1 MQPLLV
7 LLKVIHVIYNCV
19 HIGTISLSPFFVLV
33 DTVGSTV
40 DTTKNLAASAVDK
53 SAAFVDSAKGIISR
67 INNSF
72 EIKKIT
78 VFLFDFVHKFS

>member
-1 MQPLLV
+1 MLV

-19 HIGTISLSPFFVLV
+19 HIGTFSLSPFFV
-33 DTVGSTV
+33 DTVVSTV

-72 EIKKIT
+72 EIKKII